1 VVLVRDR
8 GSSESQ
14 NTLLKATKGRRMSK
28 KTRKKSSK
36 SASDR
41 SPLKTGSAKTK
52 ATKRAAAK
60 KPRTSVVGK
69 TTKKAPSK
77 RAAVKNATSKK
88 ITAKVSKRS
97 GAKTASA
104 EKLAAVKRPKAPVV
118 VTLNEGNSAP
128 AFSLPR
134 DGGQLVSLANYA
146 GRKLVIFFYPRADTP
161 GCTLE
166 AVAFSRLADAF
177 DSAQTAVLGVSA
189 DPVTAQESF
198 RDKHDLT
205 VPLVSDETLGMLKA
219 YGVWGEKSMYGKTF
233 MGIVRTTV
241 LVDGN
246 GKITRIWRNVRVDG
260 HADEVLEAARAA

>member
-1 VVLVRDR
+1 
-8 GSSESQ
+8 
-14 NTLLKATKGRRMSK
+14 MSK

-36 SASDR
+36 SASSR
-41 SPLKTGSAKTK
+41 SPSKTGGAKAKT
-52 ATKRAAAK
+52 AKRAAAK
-60 KPRTSVVGK
+60 KPRKSVVGK
-69 TTKKAPSK
+69 TARKTASK
-77 RAAVKNATSKK
+77 RRAAKSTTSRKAA
-88 ITAKVSKRS
+88 AKASNRS
-97 GAKTASA
+97 GAKTASVR
-104 EKLAAVKRPKAPVV
+104 KPAAAKRPKAPAGVIA
-118 VTLNEGNSAP
+118 TLNEGDSAP

-166 AVAFSRLADAF
+166 AVAFSRLAEAF
-177 DSAQTAVLGVSA
+177 DSVKTAILGVSA
-189 DPVTAQESF
+189 DPLTAQESF

-205 VPLVSDETLGMLKA
+205 VPLVSDEQLDMLKA

-241 LVDGN
+241 LVDGT

>member
-1 VVLVRDR
+1 
-8 GSSESQ
+8 
-14 NTLLKATKGRRMSK
+14 MSK

-36 SASDR
+36 SASGR
-41 SPLKTGSAKTK
+41 SPSKTASAKART
-52 ATKRAAAK
+52 AKRAAAK
-60 KPRTSVVGK
+60 KPRASASSKAAGK
-69 TTKKAPSK
+69 VASK
-77 RAAVKNATSKK
+77 RGSTKGAAKKTAAKAT
-88 ITAKVSKRS
+88 KRS
-97 GAKTASA
+97 DTK
-104 EKLAAVKRPKAPVV
+104 AAPAGKSPAAKRPKAPAGVIAI
-118 VTLNEGNSAP
+118 LNEGDSAP

-134 DGGQLVSLANYA
+134 DGGQFVSLGNYA

-189 DPVTAQESF
+189 DPVAAQESF
-198 RDKHDLT
+198 RDKHGLT